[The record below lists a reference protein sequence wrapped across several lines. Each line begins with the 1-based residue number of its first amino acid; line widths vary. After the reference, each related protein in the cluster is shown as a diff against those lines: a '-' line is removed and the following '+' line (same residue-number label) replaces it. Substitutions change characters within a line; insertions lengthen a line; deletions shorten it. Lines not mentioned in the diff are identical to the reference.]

1 MSDRAADQVQRMLA
15 LVPYLQDRSGVPV
28 EQVARDFDVP
38 AQTIVRDL
46 NVLWFC
52 GLPEAVSGDMI
63 DVDMD
68 ALETD
73 GVVRLDNAEY
83 LRRVGRCRFRRVSI
97 VVGVEGTT
105 TSGGSRCSRRSR
117 CAGTRS
123 CRASRSRC
131 GTR

>member
-1 MSDRAADQVQRMLA
+1 MLA

-52 GLPEAVSGDMI
+52 GLPEAVSGEMI

-68 ALETD
+68 ALEPTASC
-73 GVVRLDNAEY
+73 VW
-83 LRRVGRCRFRRVSI
+83 
-97 VVGVEGTT
+97 T
-105 TSGGSRCSRRSR
+105 
-117 CAGTRS
+117 TRS
-123 CRASRSRC
+123 TCPDRC
-131 GTR
+131 G